1 MHGSK
6 LVRLAAGC
14 ALVGTIVPILVFL
27 PVKEQLTNFLAWV
40 QSIGPWGPALLAAA
54 YVPAS
59 LFFIPGWILTLGSG
73 FAFGVVRGTIAV
85 SAGSV
90 CGASAAFF
98 VGRTLGRGWIEERVS
113 KNPRFRAIDQAVS
126 ENGFKIVLLT
136 RLSPVLPFNLLNYAF
151 GLSRV
156 SFRDYVLASWIG
168 MLPATVL
175 YVYFGSAVKNLTDLI
190 AGRIER
196 GVEQKV
202 LFGVGLAATIAV
214 TVLLTRIAKRA
225 LDKAVSS
232 TAEQPTP
239 TLQGAPDT

>member
-1 MHGSK
+1 MRKS
-6 LVRLAAGC
+6 RLIRGVIGF
-14 ALVGTIVPILVFL
+14 ALVGAIAAILIFL
-27 PVKEQLTNFLAWV
+27 PVKDYLSTFLEWV

-59 LFFIPGWILTLGSG
+59 LLFIPGWILTLGSG

-90 CGASAAFF
+90 LGASAAFL

-113 KNPRFRAIDQAVS
+113 RNPRFRAIDQAVS
-126 ENGFKIVLLT
+126 QQGFKIVLLT

-156 SFRDYVLASWIG
+156 KFRDFVLASWIG

-175 YVYFGSAVKNLTDLI
+175 YVYFGSAVKNLADLV
-190 AGRIER
+190 AGRIE
-196 GVEQKV
+196 GGIGQKV
-202 LFGVGLAATIAV
+202 IFGVGLLATIAV
-214 TVLLTRIAKRA
+214 TVLITRIAKRA
-225 LDKAVSS
+225 LDQAVSRVEEKPKH
-232 TAEQPTP
+232 AI
-239 TLQGAPDT
+239 QGVANV